1 MVVHRRDISD
11 GPTENGRKAAYPA
24 SCACDSLI
32 SANHTFDVMP
42 ACTGPLGLSISGFLS
57 DPIENILKSVGQV
70 LQVGGRVSRGS

>member
-24 SCACDSLI
+24 SCACDH
-32 SANHTFDVMP
+32 ANHTFDVMP

-57 DPIENILKSVGQV
+57 YPIENILKSVGQV